1 MNKRSNLFAH
11 AAACALLLAAA
22 TGARAT
28 EGYFLGGYGPT
39 QASLSGAGVAN
50 STDAMA
56 MTLNPAGLVDVDR
69 QFQIGLSLFAPSR
82 SYDAS
87 GTLLVAPGN
96 HDSSIPYFLM
106 PNVAYS
112 QPIDSTSSWG
122 VAVYGNG
129 GMNTYYR
136 SVTNLGYFCPL
147 GNGVFCG
154 GATGVNLSQIYLE
167 AAYAKSYGGLSI
179 GIAPVFAFQQ
189 FSAEGFGLFAQTP
202 GASASPYNMTNNG
215 GDNTIGF
222 GVHAGLEWKVT
233 PAFRVGLS
241 GATPTWMQN
250 MSKYRGLFAD
260 QGSFDIPG
268 WVDAGIAWDFA
279 PAFTLMADYKAIFYS
294 GVPAIANPSNVQLPY
309 GSTNGPGFGW
319 SNVNVIAVG
328 GEWRATPQLTLRA
341 GLEFNNNPVHG
352 TDVTLGLVAPGVTT
366 SQFSGGLSYRATKNS
381 TIDLAGYYAPKGK
394 VSGPEVLPPPYG
406 VNYPSNI
413 TASLSEAQVT
423 IGWTYHF
430 ELGAAAAGQ
439 GEVLRPGSSGA
450 LSAADETLSSKMLQ
464 PPASGCDIRLY

>member
-1 MNKRSNLFAH
+1 MKYRSKLFAQS
-11 AAACALLLAAA
+11 AACVFVLTAA

-39 QASLSGAGVAN
+39 QASLSGAGIAN

-69 QFQIGLSLFAPSR
+69 QFQVGLSLFAPSR

-87 GTLLVAPGN
+87 GTLFVAPGN

-112 QPIDSTSSWG
+112 QPIDSTSAWG

-136 SVTNLGYFCPL
+136 SVTNFGFLCP
-147 GNGVFCG
+147 GANGVYCG
-154 GATGVNLSQIYLE
+154 AATGVNLSQIYLE
-167 AAYAKSYGGLSI
+167 AAYAKSYGPLSI

-189 FSAEGFGLFAQTP
+189 FSAEGFGAFRMY
-202 GASASPYNMTNNG
+202 SADPANMTNNG
-215 GDNTIGF
+215 GDNTIGV

-250 MSKYRGLFAD
+250 MSKYKGLFAD

-268 WVDAGIAWDFA
+268 WVDAEVAWDVV
-279 PAFTLMADYKAIFYS
+279 PTFTLMADYRAIFYS
-294 GVPAIANPSNVQLPY
+294 GVPAIANPSNVMLPY
-309 GSTNGPGFGW
+309 GATNGPGFGW

-328 GEWRATPQLTLRA
+328 GEWRATPQLTLR
-341 GLEFNNNPVHG
+341 GGVEFNNNPVHG
-352 TDVTLGLVAPGVTT
+352 ADVTLGLVAPGVTT
-366 SQFSGGLSYRATKNS
+366 SQFSAGLSYRVTRNS
-381 TIDLAGYYAPKGK
+381 SIDLAGYYCPKGK
-394 VSGPEVLPPPYG
+394 VSGPEMTPFGPTPG
-406 VNYPSNI
+406 SNI

-430 ELGAAAAGQ
+430 DAEA
-439 GEVLRPGSSGA
+439 
-450 LSAADETLSSKMLQ
+450 
-464 PPASGCDIRLY
+464 PPPVRAKF

>member
-1 MNKRSNLFAH
+1 MKYRSKLFAQ
-11 AAACALLLAAA
+11 AAVCALVLAAA

-69 QFQIGLSLFAPSR
+69 QFQIGLSLFAPTR
-82 SYDAS
+82 SYDAT
-87 GTLLVAPGN
+87 GTLFVAPGN

-112 QPIDSTSSWG
+112 QPIDSTSAWG

-136 SVTNLGYFCPL
+136 SVTNFGFLCP
-147 GNGVFCG
+147 GANGVYCG
-154 GATGVNLSQIYLE
+154 AATGVNLSQIYLE
-167 AAYAKSYGGLSI
+167 AAYAKSYGPLSI

-189 FSAEGFGLFAQTP
+189 FSAEGFGAFRTYSATP
-202 GASASPYNMTNNG
+202 SNMTNNG

-250 MSKYRGLFAD
+250 MSKYRACSPIRAVSTFRA
-260 QGSFDIPG
+260 
-268 WVDAGIAWDFA
+268 
-279 PAFTLMADYKAIFYS
+279 
-294 GVPAIANPSNVQLPY
+294 
-309 GSTNGPGFGW
+309 GSTPESPG
-319 SNVNVIAVG
+319 
-328 GEWRATPQLTLRA
+328 
-341 GLEFNNNPVHG
+341 
-352 TDVTLGLVAPGVTT
+352 T
-366 SQFSGGLSYRATKNS
+366 SSRRSR
-381 TIDLAGYYAPKGK
+381 
-394 VSGPEVLPPPYG
+394 
-406 VNYPSNI
+406 
-413 TASLSEAQVT
+413 
-423 IGWTYHF
+423 
-430 ELGAAAAGQ
+430 
-439 GEVLRPGSSGA
+439 
-450 LSAADETLSSKMLQ
+450 
-464 PPASGCDIRLY
+464 